1 MSDVSNVLQSS
12 FQHAPAMTSALC
24 DYGDGAMGSGIR
36 KLAEEM
42 LTIGGQRGYTIG
54 YDSGFSD
61 GHSVGFYDGFSL
73 GENKGLVKGT
83 IITTVAIGTISL
95 TVRGIKAVYNRYK
108 LNQQEAQEKHE
119 ETEVTE
125 YGKTSDCDK
134 LGSCGS

>member
-54 YDSGFSD
+54 YDRGFSD

-108 LNQQEAQEKHE
+108 LNQQQKQEKSE

-125 YGKTSDCDK
+125 YGETSDCDE